1 MSTWEVLSKIDC
13 NAHVDKKGN
22 FSYLSWTWAW
32 AMVKER
38 FPEAIYTI
46 DDDVIYP
53 DGTREVRCTVTIDG
67 LSHQMWLPV
76 LNYQNKAIANPNAF
90 DVNSS
95 RMRCLVKCLAMFGLG
110 HYIYAGESLPQQEAS
125 ETAPSGPYTPEQLA
139 SFKMF
144 VANND
149 GWGLTHFFNEIGEAA
164 RDALFNSAPQGEKTK
179 LKDRCRALVGGAS
192 RQRKEIVEAIQ
203 EVIYDG
209 LSATAYEEIVN
220 ELDNTQMILVS
231 QALTEIEKLQIQT
244 LVESAL

>member
-110 HYIYAGESLPQQEAS
+110 HYIYAGESLPQES
-125 ETAPSGPYTPEQLA
+125 DPYTPEQLA
-139 SFKMF
+139 TFKMLI
-144 VANND
+144 ASED
-149 GWGLTHFFNEIGEAA
+149 GWGLKLFGKEVGQPAM
-164 RDALFNSAPQGEKTK
+164 DALFNSAPKNEKTK
-179 LKDRCRALVGGAS
+179 LKSACRDAVQAANNQLKLTLLAIRQAISDDSVSALD
-192 RQRKEIVEAIQ
+192 EIF
-203 EVIYDG
+203 G
-209 LSATAYEEIVN
+209 EIEPGSSEHTVVM
-220 ELDNTQMILVS
+220 QGI
-231 QALTEIEKLQIQT
+231 TEIEHIQIAKMR
-244 LVESAL
+244 EEAA